1 MLLAKDLHLIL
12 LYMVETCD
20 YFNTFY
26 FLTAVFLFC
35 KAHLISCYCRTGL
48 DEVSQLLC
56 FSFLFFSLSIYMAYP
71 WSFHYF
77 SSWNF
82 YLRTVIWFELTELRI
97 KQIIDTS
104 WSNSIVNQHVYG
116 FMVFIFDCLQFK
128 MAYFGFERNVLPIAS
143 MPLKRSK
150 NQKCAFIVNK
160 CLIIEHLLKCW

>member
-71 WSFHYF
+71 WSFYYF

-104 WSNSIVNQHVYG
+104 WSNSIVNQHVY
-116 FMVFIFDCLQFK
+116 MVSWYRPICTKCISPIHSFSHEFVCPVLFYTKANSQ
-128 MAYFGFERNVLPIAS
+128 RNTLNNV
-143 MPLKRSK
+143 
-150 NQKCAFIVNK
+150 
-160 CLIIEHLLKCW
+160 